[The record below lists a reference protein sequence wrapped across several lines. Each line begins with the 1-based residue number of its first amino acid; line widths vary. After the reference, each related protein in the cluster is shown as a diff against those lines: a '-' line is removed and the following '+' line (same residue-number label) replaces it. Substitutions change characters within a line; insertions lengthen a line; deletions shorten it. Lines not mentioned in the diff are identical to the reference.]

1 MQVVHI
7 YAECGSVAPRSL
19 LRKTGYVLEYVAQS
33 GQTVTR
39 EQFKEREETYNA
51 ATLQMITEGL
61 QRLNRPCEVH
71 VHTQNQHVL
80 LMMDTK
86 LEEWVQN
93 GYQTARGKPIANKAE
108 WEALQDAA
116 KEHLV
121 VIETGEHPYLEWLQC
136 EMRKAERTD
145 APPIKQE
152 SAS

>member
-7 YAECGSVAPRSL
+7 YAECGSVSL
-19 LRKTGYVLEYVAQS
+19 LRKTGYVLEYVTQS

-39 EQFKEREETYNA
+39 EQFREREETYNA

-86 LEEWVQN
+86 LEEWA
-93 GYQTARGKPIANKAE
+93 QTARGKPIANKAE